1 MHKRQR
7 LEDASFEIGVAALM
21 DDKIR
26 YAEAKDGREE
36 GLLPSTNWPQ
46 EKHEQDEI
54 KSGVKPAKARIVAFA
69 KKIRDFTNSSFEK
82 AKKRVF
88 EMLKAVERREAAVK
102 AKELELAEREKAL
115 GLIEGIDDTWFED
128 GEMSEANERTLRE
141 SGIIQD
147 QIQHQPTLEV
157 RKEFVRVQVR

>member
-1 MHKRQR
+1 M
-7 LEDASFEIGVAALM
+7 
-21 DDKIR
+21 
-26 YAEAKDGREE
+26 
-36 GLLPSTNWPQ
+36 
-46 EKHEQDEI
+46 
-54 KSGVKPAKARIVAFA
+54 
-69 KKIRDFTNSSFEK
+69 
-82 AKKRVF
+82 
-88 EMLKAVERREAAVK
+88 K

-128 GEMSEANERTLRE
+128 GEMSEADERTLRE